1 MSAQILIITGLQHA
15 VIDIEPTAIERRDDL
30 VATSQGIEAVADAI
44 DADAAASVLRE
55 IETYLKGCEAAR
67 VTIGGPVLNITR
79 KINDTA
85 KVYCEPLKVEKDRLS
100 RLLGI
105 YQQAEREKAEK
116 ARREAE
122 EAARLIAHE
131 EARKLAAAEIEHGA
145 DSPEAEAAAEAA
157 VNRVAEARVAVVQAV
172 PVQPKGVAIRQPW
185 KFLVT
190 DIKAL
195 AAAHPELVVISPNTA
210 AINAVIK
217 HNQDI
222 PGLRIWQEVKA
233 SIR

>member
-1 MSAQILIITGLQHA
+1 MNAPILTLTGLQHA

-30 VATSQGIEAVADAI
+30 VTTAHSIEAITDAM

-55 IETYLKGCEAAR
+55 IEAHLKGCESAR
-67 VTIGGPVLNITR
+67 VAIGGPVLNITR

-85 KVYCEPLKVEKDRLS
+85 KVYSEPLKIEKDRLS
-100 RLLGI
+100 RILGI

-116 ARREAE
+116 ARREAA
-122 EAARLIAHE
+122 EAARKIAEE

-157 VNRVAEARVAVVQAV
+157 VNRVAEARVAVAQVT
-172 PVQPKGVAIRQPW
+172 PVQPKGVALRQPW
-185 KFLVT
+185 KFEVT